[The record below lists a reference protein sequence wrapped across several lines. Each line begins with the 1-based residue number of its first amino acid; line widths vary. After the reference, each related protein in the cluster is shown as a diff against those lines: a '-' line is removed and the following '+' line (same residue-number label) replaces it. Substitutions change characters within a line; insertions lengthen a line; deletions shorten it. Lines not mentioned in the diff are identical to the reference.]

1 MPVVPPVEAT
11 EDELL
16 ASSCKSFLP
25 ESEVSAGDGFGIVA
39 ASEAAGRLLLAGG
52 GDRKEEGLVAPKTA
66 PSVGCR
72 WPCSCSANHVPATPS
87 LQAWQTETTG

>member
-16 ASSCKSFLP
+16 AGSCKSFLP
-25 ESEVSAGDGFGIVA
+25 ESEVRAGDGFGVVA

-52 GDRKEEGLVAPKTA
+52 GDRKEEGLVSPEDG
-66 PSVGCR
+66 SERGV
-72 WPCSCSANHVPATPS
+72 
-87 LQAWQTETTG
+87 